1 MYLQLCIKKTLF
13 INLSVVCAMQ
23 TMSASRVD
31 TYINVWRNTSDQKSE
46 TITSNF
52 KILRSVRAN
61 STVWFLQCL
70 YLWTQTQTEQ
80 TDWFDRCEA
89 IYLIISLLNIFYRFY
104 RLSVSFIIHA
114 VIFFVLLLCKYFKAF
129 SQYLIGLLQLYIS
142 TY

>member
-80 TDWFDRCEA
+80 TEWFDRCEA

-114 VIFFVLLLCKYFKAF
+114 VIFLRCFCVNILKFLVSISLAF
-129 SQYLIGLLQLYIS
+129 SQLYIS